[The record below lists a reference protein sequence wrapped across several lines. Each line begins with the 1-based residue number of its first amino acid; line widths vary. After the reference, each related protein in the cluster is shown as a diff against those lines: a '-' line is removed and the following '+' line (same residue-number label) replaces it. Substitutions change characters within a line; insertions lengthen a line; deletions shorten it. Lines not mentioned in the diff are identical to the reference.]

1 MDDPASLDIGTRG
14 RLLKVAYELVVERG
28 LAAASM
34 AAIAKAAGVSRQ
46 AVYLHFGS
54 RTGLLVAMAR
64 HRDAG
69 SDRLAR
75 VRTALAETAPAEL
88 IDAYFGAWL
97 DYVAETLPIARLLA
111 VAAESDADAALAWNS
126 RMEQLRTGIATAMRR
141 LRDAGLL
148 GSDWTLQ
155 AAVDWAWSQ
164 SHPDVWRHLVIERGW
179 EAKDA
184 KTRIVSAL
192 RATLTGQHGTAR
204 RRAQHDDGIE

>member
-1 MDDPASLDIGTRG
+1 MDSPAAPDLGTRA
-14 RLLKVAYELVVERG
+14 RLLEAAYELVVERG
-28 LAAASM
+28 FAAASM

-54 RTGLLVAMAR
+54 RAGLLVAMAR

-75 VRTALAETAPAEL
+75 VRTALADAAPAEL

-97 DYVAETLPIARLLA
+97 DYVAEVFPIARLLA
-111 VAAESDADAALAWNS
+111 VAAENDADAALAWNS

-148 GSDWTLQ
+148 GADWTLQ

-164 SHPDVWRHLVIERGW
+164 AHPDVWRHLVVERGW
-179 EAKDA
+179 EGEAAKA
-184 KTRIVSAL
+184 RIVSAL
-192 RATLTGQHGTAR
+192 RATLTGQRG
-204 RRAQHDDGIE
+204 